1 MIVSQLIPAF
11 LHLKA
16 IGTKKGVWCAIEDWI
31 VIVLFIGVM
40 IICTGSSVID
50 LINKL
55 KKWRVCYSYPSP

>member
-16 IGTKKGVWCAIEDWI
+16 IGTKKGVWYAIEDWI
-31 VIVLFIGVM
+31 VIALFIGVM

>member
-16 IGTKKGVWCAIEDWI
+16 IGTKKGVWYAIEDWI

-55 KKWRVCYSYPSP
+55 KK